1 MSFVNTWGYTT
12 SMEHVLAG
20 DEAKY
25 DIGAT
30 VKCLSEDGN
39 TLICQYDKKTVHI
52 SQSGWIIRQAPEFI
66 WGDKVKIVAK
76 NIIATIELICW
87 HFNDRKYF
95 YHLIDE
101 NGKKLSKRYY
111 SDELEKVV

>member
-1 MSFVNTWGYTT
+1 MTFVNTWGYTNL
-12 SMEHVLAG
+12 MENVLVE
-20 DEAKY
+20 DEANY

-39 TLICQYDKKTVHI
+39 ILICQYDKKTIHLLK
-52 SQSGWIIRQAPEFI
+52 SGWIARQAPEFI

-87 HFNDRKYF
+87 HFNDGKYF

-111 SDELEKVV
+111 SDELERVV